1 MEKQKNYKCKLT
13 RSGENLELK
22 HWRRTDVG
30 TDEGKVLGT
39 DEGKPLGTDDGKPLG
54 IDDGE
59 LSQLLHASLHFSL
72 T

>member
-1 MEKQKNYKCKLT
+1 MRKEIKFKY
-13 RSGENLELK
+13 
-22 HWRRTDVG
+22 WRRTDVG
-30 TDEGKVLGT
+30 TDEGKSLGT
-39 DEGKPLGTDDGKPLG
+39 DEGKPLGTDEGKPLG